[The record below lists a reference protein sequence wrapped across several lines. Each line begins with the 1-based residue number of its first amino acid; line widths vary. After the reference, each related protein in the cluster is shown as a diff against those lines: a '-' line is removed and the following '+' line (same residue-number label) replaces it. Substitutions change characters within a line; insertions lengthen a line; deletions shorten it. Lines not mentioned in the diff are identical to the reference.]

1 MTFGDLKIVL
11 REDIARHPEL
21 FEAARARQLALAA
34 HVTAAAVLGIL
45 HDELTKAHA
54 EKDTLTLA
62 LLDEYRAGLRG
73 ERLGPAAS
81 FSTTLLLAAFY
92 PMLQR
97 LRVAIIAEAAD
108 REDMDHLIV
117 EAFLETAE
125 SLPLD
130 GRARL
135 PLRLRSRTRRAV
147 FRRLRREQLGQRKLN
162 SLAVEVAADE
172 HRDPFDRRD
181 YSPKEANDPEE
192 HGSLAQLL
200 VERVGSSVEQSK
212 LDLVIATLIRGESL
226 TCIIQ
231 QQHPDMPA
239 ADRERLYQRI
249 KRQHSRTLARLKKLL
264 HGMQIVCPR
273 PQAGGLFLLE

>member
-1 MTFGDLKIVL
+1 MTFGDLKVVL
-11 REDIARHPEL
+11 REDIARNPGL
-21 FEAARARQLALAA
+21 FEAARARRPALAEY
-34 HVTAAAVLGIL
+34 VTATSVLGIL
-45 HDELTKAHA
+45 HDELTEAHA
-54 EKDTLTLA
+54 EKDALTLA
-62 LLDEYRAGLRG
+62 LLEEYRAGLRG
-73 ERLGPAAS
+73 DNSGPAAS

-130 GRARL
+130 GRTRL

-147 FRRLRREQLGQRKLN
+147 FRRLRTENLGQRKLSN
-162 SLAVEVAADE
+162 LAVEVAADE
-172 HRDPFDRRD
+172 HRAPFDRRD
-181 YSPKEANDPEE
+181 YSPKAADDPDERS
-192 HGSLAQLL
+192 SLAQLL
-200 VERVGSSVEQSK
+200 LERVGSSVEQRK
-212 LDLVIATLIRGESL
+212 LDLVIATLIKGESL
-226 TCIIQ
+226 TNIIQ

-239 ADRERLYQRI
+239 VDRERLYQRI